1 MAFATRPARRTR
13 SCIISLLQE
22 SCTPSRLPHSRLVI
36 PTRSVHVKAT
46 PSITSITPPIDL
58 TQETRTIPKLS
69 GKGPFPQTVEFEV
82 LGAPHSLLSVS
93 LPSDAILYTRRG
105 TLLGATA
112 KGDINN
118 AVSTLAMLKPIR
130 RAILGIPFL
139 YQNISSTTPLTCLV
153 GTNSPN
159 TTFAVIELDGA
170 IDWMVTQ
177 RNALLAWTGHS
188 IQTTPIINRAMSP
201 AQWSNSRISGR
212 GLAALV
218 GKGQVYQIV
227 LADGEEMIIHPTHLL
242 AYSIGPDRPRPYRL
256 AQTTLRFQLPKLS
269 LLRGLFPKSEFI
281 ATMTKTDTYQ
291 TISKILYN
299 TKTWVRRV
307 LWGDRLFLQFKGPS
321 TILVQSRT
329 SRLTDVFT
337 KDEINDT
344 ASAEP
349 GALDKFHPPEQPKNS
364 SDLSS
369 PGREES
375 LTVKMATVGKT
386 GRVTFEDSSPEAF
399 IR

>member
-1 MAFATRPARRTR
+1 MAFASRPARRTR
-13 SCIISLLQE
+13 SCVFSILQE
-22 SCTPSRLPHSRLVI
+22 SYTPSRLPRSRLVI

-46 PSITSITPPIDL
+46 PSITSLTPPIDL

-130 RAILGIPFL
+130 RAMLGIPFL

-188 IQTTPIINRAMSP
+188 IQTTPIINRTMSP

-218 GKGQVYQIV
+218 GKGQVYQII
-227 LADGEEMIIHPTHLL
+227 LGDGEEMIIHPTHLL
-242 AYSIGPDRPRPYRL
+242 AYSIGADRPRPYRL

-269 LLRGLFPKSEFI
+269 ILRGLFPKSEFI
-281 ATMTKTDTYQ
+281 STMTKTDAYQ
-291 TISKILYN
+291 AVSKILYN
-299 TKTWVRRV
+299 TKTWIRRV
-307 LWGDRLFLQFKGPS
+307 LWGDR
-321 TILVQSRT
+321 V
-329 SRLTDVFT
+329 
-337 KDEINDT
+337 
-344 ASAEP
+344 
-349 GALDKFHPPEQPKNS
+349 
-364 SDLSS
+364 
-369 PGREES
+369 GRS
-375 LTVKMATVGKT
+375 FAQVVY
-386 GRVTFEDSSPEAF
+386 
-399 IR
+399 

>member
-1 MAFATRPARRTR
+1 MAFASRPARRTR
-13 SCIISLLQE
+13 SCILSILQE
-22 SCTPSRLPHSRLVI
+22 SCTPSRPPHSRLVI

-46 PSITSITPPIDL
+46 PSITSLTPPIDL

-112 KGDINN
+112 KGDINK

-130 RAILGIPFL
+130 RAMLGIPFL

-188 IQTTPIINRAMSP
+188 IQTTPIINRTMSP

-218 GKGQVYQIV
+218 GKGQVYQII
-227 LADGEEMIIHPTHLL
+227 LGDGEEMIIHPTHLL
-242 AYSIGPDRPRPYRL
+242 AYSIGTDRPRPYRL

-269 LLRGLFPKSEFI
+269 ILRGLFPKSELVS
-281 ATMTKTDTYQ
+281 TMMKTDTYQ
-291 TISKILYN
+291 VISKIFYN

-344 ASAEP
+344 ASVEP
-349 GALDKFHPPEQPKNS
+349 GALDRFHPPDQPEHS
-364 SDLSS
+364 SGLSS
-369 PGREES
+369 PGREET
-375 LTVKMATVGKT
+375 LTVKMATVAKT
-386 GRVTFEDSSPEAF
+386 GKVTFEDSSPEAF

>member
-1 MAFATRPARRTR
+1 MAFASRSARRTR
-13 SCIISLLQE
+13 SCVFSILQE
-22 SCTPSRLPHSRLVI
+22 SYTPSRLPHSRLVI

-46 PSITSITPPIDL
+46 PSITSLTPPIDL

-130 RAILGIPFL
+130 RAMLGIPFL

-188 IQTTPIINRAMSP
+188 IQTTPIINRTMSP

-218 GKGQVYQIV
+218 GKGQVYQII
-227 LADGEEMIIHPTHLL
+227 LGDGEEMIIHPTHLL
-242 AYSIGPDRPRPYRL
+242 AYSIGADRPRPYRL

-269 LLRGLFPKSEFI
+269 ILRGLFPKSEFI
-281 ATMTKTDTYQ
+281 STMTKTDTYQ
-291 TISKILYN
+291 AVSKILYN
-299 TKTWVRRV
+299 TKTWIRRV
-307 LWGDRLFLQFKGPS
+307 LWGDRVSRSFAQVVYHSRNSFYFLHFKF
-321 TILVQSRT
+321 LR
-329 SRLTDVFT
+329 
-337 KDEINDT
+337 K
-344 ASAEP
+344 
-349 GALDKFHPPEQPKNS
+349 KFFFFPCC
-364 SDLSS
+364 
-369 PGREES
+369 
-375 LTVKMATVGKT
+375 
-386 GRVTFEDSSPEAF
+386 
-399 IR
+399 